1 MKLIGSSGKSK
12 HSGGHSEP
20 QETETVTDKKLFA
33 DGTDAAPKIITEQID
48 SAEPEQPEGKPK
60 KRKKL
65 STKKKL
71 LIAAACVAAVII
83 AAVAAYCIW
92 ETPPTTVSES
102 PKVQS
107 TIRPASVSDDDDDA
121 DVTEDDDT
129 QQEETESVRK
139 DDCYTFMIAAFDQL
153 GANTDTILVGRMDV
167 AEGTLNIVSVP
178 RDTLVD
184 VPWSVKKINSVMAY
198 YGNDPEAL
206 IDELSDIMGFSV
218 DCYAVVDI
226 TAIEKLIDCIGGVY
240 YTVPIN
246 MDYDDPTQDLHIH
259 ISKGYQWLSGS
270 QAVQV
275 LRFRE
280 GNNGSGYA
288 TGDLGRIQTQQD
300 FLMSVA
306 SQMLSVGNI
315 PNLSSA
321 IDIFTEY
328 VDTNLTAANIAYF
341 AREFLLM
348 DADNITFSTMPG
360 EAVYTLGASYY
371 SINTE
376 EWLEVINESLS
387 PFTLEITESN
397 LNILTAS
404 STYSS
409 SSSSSS
415 SGSTSTATT
424 ATTTTTDTTTADAAE
439 ADDETA
445 ESGGDT
451 SGESETA
458 DAEETDDGAEAPTV
472 TDDVLNTDSAESE
485 KSADGGSGADTSSET
500 TALAEE

>member
-48 SAEPEQPEGKPK
+48 SAEPEQPEDKPK

-71 LIAAACVAAVII
+71 LIAAACVVAVII

-107 TIRPASVSDDDDDA
+107 TMRPASVSDDDDDA
-121 DVTEDDDT
+121 DVAEDDDT

-404 STYSS
+404 STYSYS
-409 SSSSSS
+409 SSSS
-415 SGSTSTATT
+415 TSTTTT
-424 ATTTTTDTTTADAAE
+424 ATTTTTDAAE
-439 ADDETA
+439 ADDGTA
-445 ESGGDT
+445 EDT
-451 SGESETA
+451 SGESETT
-458 DAEETDDGAEAPTV
+458 DAEDSGDGAEAPTV
-472 TDDVLNTDSAESE
+472 TDDVLNTDSAE
-485 KSADGGSGADTSSET
+485 
-500 TALAEE
+500 

>member
-107 TIRPASVSDDDDDA
+107 TMRPASVSDDDDDA

-206 IDELSDIMGFSV
+206 IAELSDIMGFSV

-246 MDYDDPTQDLHIH
+246 MDYDDPTQNLHIH

-404 STYSS
+404 STYSY
-409 SSSSSS
+409 SSSS

-424 ATTTTTDTTTADAAE
+424 TTTDTTTTDAAE

-445 ESGGDT
+445 ESGEDT

-458 DAEETDDGAEAPTV
+458 DAETDDGAEAPTV
-472 TDDVLNTDSAESE
+472 TDDVLNTDSAV
-485 KSADGGSGADTSSET
+485 SADGDSGADTSSET